1 MGILRFDNNN
11 VSVGG
16 TILFDDRVGQ
26 VGGLDEA
33 FATATGGVSVQAF
46 ISEEERQLN
55 ELGGMLVN
63 QEARVEKAEKLLKS
77 IQKER
82 DATVE
87 SIRKIK
93 EIVNKKEIQRDEVN
107 KAILRKGRG
116 FHYRDD
122 LSQPGVYLLAMED
135 RIVYVGQS
143 KNPHARIPQHRDKE
157 FTHFRILRCPERRL
171 TYWESVL
178 IKKINPVYNKTLK
191 KYRKRG

>member
-1 MGILRFDNNN
+1 MSILRFDNSN

-16 TILFDDRVGQ
+16 AILFDDRAEQ
-26 VGGLDEA
+26 VGLGEG

-55 ELGGMLVN
+55 KLGGMLVN

-87 SIRKIK
+87 SIRKK
-93 EIVNKKEIQRDEVN
+93 EVQRDEVN

-122 LSQPGVYLLAMED
+122 VSQPGVYLLAMED

-143 KNPHARIPQHRDKE
+143 KNPHARIPQHKDKE
-157 FTHFRILRCPERRL
+157 FTHVRILRCPERRL

-178 IKKINPVYNKTLK
+178 IRKINPVYNKTLK
-191 KYRKRG
+191 KYRRRG

>member
-1 MGILRFDNNN
+1 MSILRFDNSN

-16 TILFDDRVGQ
+16 AILFDDRAEQ
-26 VGGLDEA
+26 VSLDKG

-55 ELGGMLVN
+55 KLGGMLIN

-77 IQKER
+77 IEKER

-93 EIVNKKEIQRDEVN
+93 EIVHKKQIQRDEAN
-107 KAILRKGRG
+107 KVTLRNCRG

-122 LSQPGVYLLAMED
+122 VSQPGVYLLAMED

-157 FTHFRILRCPERRL
+157 FTHVRILRCPERRL

-178 IKKINPVYNKTLK
+178 IRKINPVYNKTLK

>member
-1 MGILRFDNNN
+1 MGILRFDNSN

-46 ISEEERQLN
+46 ISEEQRQLN
-55 ELGGMLVN
+55 ELSGMLLN

-93 EIVNKKEIQRDEVN
+93 EIVHKKEIQRDEVN

-122 LSQPGVYLLAMED
+122 VSQPGVYLLAIED

-143 KNPHARIPQHRDKE
+143 KNPHARIPQHKDKE
-157 FTHFRILRCPERRL
+157 FTHVRILRCPERRL

-178 IKKINPVYNKTLK
+178 IRKINPVYNKTLK
-191 KYRKRG
+191 KYRRRG

>member
-1 MGILRFDNNN
+1 MGILHFDNNN

-46 ISEEERQLN
+46 ISEEQRQLN
-55 ELGGMLVN
+55 ELGGMLIN

>member
-1 MGILRFDNNN
+1 MSILRFDNSN

-16 TILFDDRVGQ
+16 AILFDDRAEQ
-26 VGGLDEA
+26 VSLDKG

-46 ISEEERQLN
+46 ISEEEKQLN
-55 ELGGMLVN
+55 KLGGMLVN

-77 IQKER
+77 IEKER

-93 EIVNKKEIQRDEVN
+93 EIVHKKQIQRDEVN
-107 KAILRKGRG
+107 KVTLRNCRG

-122 LSQPGVYLLAMED
+122 VSKPGVYLLAMED

-157 FTHFRILRCPERRL
+157 FTHVRILRCPERRL

-178 IKKINPVYNKTLK
+178 IRKINPVYNKTLK

>member
-1 MGILRFDNNN
+1 MGILRFDNSN

-16 TILFDDRVGQ
+16 AIFFNDHAQQ
-26 VGGLDEA
+26 VSLDKG

-46 ISEEERQLN
+46 ISEEEKQLN
-55 ELGGMLVN
+55 KLGGMLVN
-63 QEARVEKAEKLLKS
+63 QEARVEKAEKLLES

-93 EIVNKKEIQRDEVN
+93 EIVHKKQIQRDEVN
-107 KAILRKGRG
+107 KVTLRNCRG

-122 LSQPGVYLLAMED
+122 VSQPGVYLLAMED

-157 FTHFRILRCPERRL
+157 FTHVRILRCPERRL

-178 IKKINPVYNKTLK
+178 IRKINPVYNKTLK
-191 KYRKRG
+191 KYRRRG

>member
-1 MGILRFDNNN
+1 MIILRFDNSN

-16 TILFDDRVGQ
+16 AILFDDRAEQ
-26 VGGLDEA
+26 VSLDKS

-46 ISEEERQLN
+46 ISEEEKQLN
-55 ELGGMLVN
+55 KLGGMLVN
-63 QEARVEKAEKLLKS
+63 QEARLEKAEKLLKS
-77 IQKER
+77 IEKER

-93 EIVNKKEIQRDEVN
+93 EIVHKKQIQRDEVN
-107 KAILRKGRG
+107 KVTLRNCRG

-122 LSQPGVYLLAMED
+122 VSQPGVYLLAMED

-143 KNPHARIPQHRDKE
+143 KNPHARIPQHKDKE
-157 FTHFRILRCPERRL
+157 FTHVRILRCPERRL

-178 IKKINPVYNKTLK
+178 IKRINPVYNKTLK
-191 KYRKRG
+191 KYRRRG

>member
-46 ISEEERQLN
+46 ISEEQRQLN
-55 ELGGMLVN
+55 ELGGMLIN

-93 EIVNKKEIQRDEVN
+93 EIVHKKEIQRDEVN
-107 KAILRKGRG
+107 KATHRKGRG

-122 LSQPGVYLLAMED
+122 VSQPGVYLLAMED

-157 FTHFRILRCPERRL
+157 FTHVRILRCPERRL

-178 IKKINPVYNKTLK
+178 IRKINPVYNKTLK

>member
-46 ISEEERQLN
+46 ISEEQRQLN
-55 ELGGMLVN
+55 ELSGMLLN

-93 EIVNKKEIQRDEVN
+93 EIVHKKEIQRDEVN

-122 LSQPGVYLLAMED
+122 VSQPGVYLLAIED

-143 KNPHARIPQHRDKE
+143 KNPHARIPQHKDKE
-157 FTHFRILRCPERRL
+157 FTHVRILRCPERRL

-178 IKKINPVYNKTLK
+178 IRKINPVYNKTLK
-191 KYRKRG
+191 KYRRRG

>member
-46 ISEEERQLN
+46 ISEEQRQLN
-55 ELGGMLVN
+55 ELGGMLIN

-157 FTHFRILRCPERRL
+157 FTHVRILRCPERRL

>member
-55 ELGGMLVN
+55 KLGGMLIN

-77 IQKER
+77 IQTER

>member
-1 MGILRFDNNN
+1 MSILRFDNSN

-16 TILFDDRVGQ
+16 AILFDDRAEQ
-26 VGGLDEA
+26 VGLGEG

-55 ELGGMLVN
+55 KLGGMLLN

-93 EIVNKKEIQRDEVN
+93 EIVHKKQIQRDEVN
-107 KAILRKGRG
+107 KVTLRKGRG

-122 LSQPGVYLLAMED
+122 VSQPGVYLLAMED

-157 FTHFRILRCPERRL
+157 FTHVRILRCPERRL

-178 IKKINPVYNKTLK
+178 IRKINPVYNKTLK